1 MQQQR
6 CQIAAA
12 GDELHGHGLG
22 RLETGHSPQV
32 AHHPNGL
39 DQLGELTLQL
49 VVEGRPIQ
57 GGPALQRQ
65 KGGVGLGGE
74 AVPELFAQ
82 VGHQRMQ
89 HHQQGAQHLGQ
100 HLAGHPLVG
109 QGPRT
114 RVLTGVEPPL
124 EQLDRPV
131 ADLIPGE
138 LIEALGRL
146 AQAIGAIALGGF
158 SVHPGQ
164 ARQDP
169 AVGQLQGLGIG
180 VTQSGGRL
188 AAQVHQGEAGGVP
201 ELVGKVAGPLHRG
214 GGVRCAVVVE
224 ADVLAGTGHLPH
236 QGKAQGI
243 GAVALNQQ
251 QRINAIARRFA
262 HLAVVLIPH
271 QAVDVNVLERNPRDS
286 RIFPPSH

>member
-1 MQQQR
+1 M
-6 CQIAAA
+6 
-12 GDELHGHGLG
+12 GG
-22 RLETGHSPQV
+22 LETGHGPQV

-39 DQLGELTLQL
+39 NQLGKLSLQFL
-49 VVEGRPIQ
+49 VEGRPIQ
-57 GGPALQRQ
+57 AGPALQRQ

-89 HHQQGAQHLGQ
+89 HHQQGVENFGQ

-109 QGPRT
+109 QGFRA

-131 ADLIPGE
+131 AHLIPGE

-169 AVGQLQGLGIG
+169 AVGQLQGLGVG
-180 VTQSGGRL
+180 FPQAGGGL

-201 ELVGKVAGPLHRG
+201 ELVGKVAGALHRG

-224 ADVLAGTGHLPH
+224 ANVLAGTGHLPH

-243 GAVALNQQ
+243 GAVALDQQ

-271 QAVDVNVLERNPRDS
+271 QAMDINVLEWNPRGS
-286 RIFPPSH
+286 GAFPPSH